1 MDLCSDKR
9 NLILIF
15 LTLTVYYLNI
25 PIPCL
30 KFSEGK
36 LEYLLYPFLYPNFT
50 TLIFN
55 TRYDFDL
62 YMRLKRTI
70 NSVKSY
76 AIKYFKNLAFSQMQH
91 HCITYV
97 THINACKITIKLFP
111 YGSYSAF

>member
-1 MDLCSDKR
+1 MDLCNDKR

-15 LTLTVYYLNI
+15 LTLTVYYFNIVI
-25 PIPCL
+25 PILSL
-30 KFSEGK
+30 KFLEGK

-76 AIKYFKNLAFSQMQH
+76 AIKYFKHLAFSQMQH

-97 THINACKITIKLFP
+97 TLIMLVK
-111 YGSYSAF
+111 

>member
-15 LTLTVYYLNI
+15 LTLTVYYFNI
-25 PIPCL
+25 PIQCF
-30 KFSEGK
+30 KFLEGK

-55 TRYDFDL
+55 TRYGFDL
-62 YMRLKRTI
+62 YKVLKRAI

-76 AIKYFKNLAFSQMQH
+76 
-91 HCITYV
+91 
-97 THINACKITIKLFP
+97 TIII
-111 YGSYSAF
+111 SNI

>member
-15 LTLTVYYLNI
+15 LTLTVYYSHI

-30 KFSEGK
+30 KFLEGK
-36 LEYLLYPFLYPNFT
+36 LEYLLYPSLYPNFT

-62 YMRLKRTI
+62 YMGLKRFI
-70 NSVKSY
+70 NSVKYY
-76 AIKYFKNLAFSQMQH
+76 ALSILN
-91 HCITYV
+91 I
-97 THINACKITIKLFP
+97 
-111 YGSYSAF
+111 

>member
-1 MDLCSDKR
+1 MDLCSNKR
-9 NLILIF
+9 NLILMF
-15 LTLTVYYLNI
+15 PTLTVYYSNI

-30 KFSEGK
+30 KFLEGK

-55 TRYDFDL
+55 TRYYFDL

-76 AIKYFKNLAFSQMQH
+76 AIKYFKHLAFNQMQH
-91 HCITYV
+91 YCITYV
-97 THINACKITIKLFP
+97 THISACKITIKLFI
-111 YGSYSAF
+111 

>member
-15 LTLTVYYLNI
+15 LTLTVYYFNI
-25 PIPCL
+25 PILCL
-30 KFSEGK
+30 KFLEGK
-36 LEYLLYPFLYPNFT
+36 LKYLLYPFLYQNFT

-62 YMRLKRTI
+62 YMRLERTI

-76 AIKYFKNLAFSQMQH
+76 AIKYFKHLAFSQMQH
-91 HCITYV
+91 HCI
-97 THINACKITIKLFP
+97 L
-111 YGSYSAF
+111 

>member
-1 MDLCSDKR
+1 MDLCSDKW
-9 NLILIF
+9 NLILMF

-25 PIPCL
+25 PITCL
-30 KFSEGK
+30 KFLEGK

-55 TRYDFDL
+55 TRYGFDL

-76 AIKYFKNLAFSQMQH
+76 AIS
-91 HCITYV
+91 I
-97 THINACKITIKLFP
+97 
-111 YGSYSAF
+111 